1 MEIVTL
7 GVNRQNTETKEE
19 KNLIRINK
27 ESDFPLAIK
36 LSKSGQVVPFP
47 ECDFTMEAHIEGSS
61 DIYRAKRKGGVCKH
75 CKQDGDRL
83 IIFFDNHN
91 FVEGR
96 LLIELTIEYPD
107 PDYSEDGIRQE
118 HFKEMTPIQIVADNG
133 DALDLRLPEPRVVE
147 KEIPL
152 PAEIKSLSEAVS
164 KVMEYNPEAGS
175 EGLFNENDNVFDA
188 LVSQKLLKLPK
199 EILHSG
205 YIVGYVNNFFKSTN
219 SNLEDEITFM
229 EQMSRIALLKA
240 YAQSNGIG
248 MPITFGIFNGVWL
261 NQLNLTLRGPIRIRG
276 MFVNACIYQ
285 LRIYLTEEFEIVSD
299 ATVTVN
305 SNSSHEE
312 WVNFRNSENNLK
324 MTVGKNDG
332 KIERIHLKFDA
343 NKLEQAITLICNLG
357 LGAMRNVYLEATEP
371 IDGKTFHRWLVEAL
385 KPYTDSMRAQM
396 RLGYIPTFYIV
407 GDNFGANGGQYF
419 DFFNDYE
426 EKGYNITL
434 YTPIDDSKL

>member
-61 DIYRAKRKGGVCKH
+61 DIYRAKRKGSVCKH

-83 IIFFDNHN
+83 IVFFDNHN

-107 PDYSEDGIRQE
+107 SDYSEDGIRQE
-118 HFKEMTPIQIVADNG
+118 HFKEVTPIQIVADNG

-175 EGLFNENDNVFDA
+175 ESFFGSDAISDA
-188 LVSQKLLKLPK
+188 LAAQELLKYPK
-199 EILHSG
+199 EIISNG
-205 YIVGYVNNFFKSTN
+205 NYFINEVNKFMEESYGQLVN
-219 SNLEDEITFM
+219 ERPFM

-248 MPITFGIFNGVWL
+248 IPIYSNIFYGVYL
-261 NQLNLTLRGPIRIRG
+261 NQLNLTLRGPIDIQS
-276 MFVNACIYQ
+276 MFAAAHIHQ
-285 LRIYLTEEFEIVSD
+285 LRIYLTGEFEI
-299 ATVTVN
+299 ARNMTVAVN
-305 SNSSHEE
+305 SYSSHEE
-312 WVNFRNSENNLK
+312 WVNYRNSDDSEEMTSWGNGYIKNL
-324 MTVGKNDG
+324 
-332 KIERIHLKFDA
+332 HLKFDA
-343 NKLEQAITLICNLG
+343 DKQEQAITLIRNLG
-357 LGAMRNVYLEATEP
+357 YGAARNIYLEPTEP
-371 IDGKTFHRWLVEAL
+371 IDGETFSRWLTEAL
-385 KPYTDSMRAQM
+385 KPYDSGRSVTDNAGHPYKPNLYFIGGN
-396 RLGYIPTFYIV
+396 LGTKGIR
-407 GDNFGANGGQYF
+407 F
-419 DFFNDYE
+419 DGYLDAYE
-426 EKGYNITL
+426 EKGYVI
-434 YTPIDDSKL
+434 

>member
-133 DALDLRLPEPRVVE
+133 DALDLRLPEPRIVE
-147 KEIPL
+147 REIPL
-152 PAEIKSLSEAVS
+152 PPEIKELAEAAP
-164 KVMEYNPEAGS
+164 KAMEYSPFAGV
-175 EGLFNENDNVFDA
+175 EGLLTDNNNLVNA
-188 LVSQKLLKLPK
+188 LAAQELLKYPK
-199 EILHSG
+199 EILHDGSDF
-205 YIVGYVNNFFKSTN
+205 VNEVNKFIEESSLGT
-219 SNLEDEITFM
+219 LVDERPFI
-229 EQMSRIALLKA
+229 EQTSRIALLKA
-240 YAQSNGIG
+240 YAQSYGIS
-248 MPITFGIFNGVWL
+248 MPISSNIFYGVYL
-261 NQLNLTLRGPIRIRG
+261 NQLNLTLRGPIDIQG
-276 MFVNACIYQ
+276 LFSTAHIGQ
-285 LRIYLTEEFEIVSD
+285 LRIYLTEGFEIAKNMTVS
-299 ATVTVN
+299 VN
-305 SNSSHEE
+305 SYSSHEE
-312 WVNFRNSENNLK
+312 WVNYRNSDDSEE
-324 MTVGKNDG
+324 MTSWGDG
-332 KIERIHLKFDA
+332 YIKYLHLKFDA
-343 NKLEQAITLICNLG
+343 DKQEQAITLIRNLG
-357 LGAMRNVYLEATEP
+357 YGAARNIYLEATEP
-371 IDGKTFHRWLVEAL
+371 IDGQTFNRWLVEAL
-385 KPYTDSMRAQM
+385 KPYDSGRRVTDNAGHPYKPNLYFIGGN
-396 RLGYIPTFYIV
+396 LGTKGIR
-407 GDNFGANGGQYF
+407 F
-419 DFFNDYE
+419 DGYLDAYE
-426 EKGYNITL
+426 EKGYVI
-434 YTPIDDSKL
+434 

>member
-107 PDYSEDGIRQE
+107 PDFSEDGIRQE
-118 HFKEMTPIQIVADNG
+118 HFKEVTPIQIVADNG

-199 EILHSG
+199 DILHSG
-205 YIVGYVNNFFKSTN
+205 YIVGYVNNFFKSTT
-219 SNLEDEITFM
+219 SNLEDEITFI

-248 MPITFGIFNGVWL
+248 MPITSGIFNGVWL
-261 NQLNLTLRGPIRIRG
+261 NQLNLTLRGPIYISS

-285 LRIYLTEEFEIVSD
+285 LRIYLTEEFEIVKYG
-299 ATVTVN
+299 AVTVD
-305 SNSSHEE
+305 SNASHEE
-312 WVNFRNSENNLK
+312 WVNFRNSENDLK
-324 MTVGKNDG
+324 MTEDNNKG

-357 LGAMRNVYLEATEP
+357 LGAMRQVYLEATEP

-385 KPYTDSMRAQM
+385 EPYTDSMRAQM

-419 DFFNDYE
+419 DFYNDYK
-426 EKGYNITL
+426 EKGYNITIYRL
-434 YTPIDDSKL
+434 ER